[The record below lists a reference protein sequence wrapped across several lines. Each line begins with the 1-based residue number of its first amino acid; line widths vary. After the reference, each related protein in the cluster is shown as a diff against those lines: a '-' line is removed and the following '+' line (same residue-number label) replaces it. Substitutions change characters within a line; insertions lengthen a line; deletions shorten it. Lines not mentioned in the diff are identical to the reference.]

1 MKNDAVM
8 NTYIGNLEPGN
19 ERPKRIMA
27 YPNQRSILVLY
38 GIRMLW
44 VSVLKMK
51 SFIVLVLI
59 MRAILAVTF
68 AYFRQ
73 LL

>member
-1 MKNDAVM
+1 MKNDAIM

-19 ERPKRIMA
+19 ERPKRTIA
-27 YPNQRSILVLY
+27 YPKQWLSFDLY

-51 SFIVLVLI
+51 SFVVLVLI
-59 MRAILAVTF
+59 TRTILTLTF
-68 AYFRQ
+68 VYFRQ
-73 LL
+73 LM